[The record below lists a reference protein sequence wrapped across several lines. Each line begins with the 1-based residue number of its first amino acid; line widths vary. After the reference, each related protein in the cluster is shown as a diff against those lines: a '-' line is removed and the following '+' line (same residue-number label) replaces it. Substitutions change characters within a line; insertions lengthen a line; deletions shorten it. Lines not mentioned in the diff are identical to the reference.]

1 MLYLASV
8 LNTFEFPGRDEEI
21 RAELEEDLIEFG
33 PLETHKRLDELD
45 QVAASRIDP
54 ANGRRIV
61 RALEIVML
69 TGKPF
74 AASLP
79 EQFESFAPNLQI
91 GLNSERA
98 HLVERLGN
106 RVNLM
111 WEKGL
116 LTEVEN
122 LVGLGLRDSKTA
134 RQAIG
139 YAQALKQIDGEVS
152 QEDAIAET
160 IQLTSRYARRQMSW
174 FKRDTRINWLDAL
187 DPEVTNLANA
197 LVRSHGLLA
206 SRP

>member
-1 MLYLASV
+1 
-8 LNTFEFPGRDEEI
+8 
-21 RAELEEDLIEFG
+21 
-33 PLETHKRLDELD
+33 
-45 QVAASRIDP
+45 
-54 ANGRRIV
+54 
-61 RALEIVML
+61 ML

-98 HLVERLGN
+98 HLVERLGK

-116 LTEVEN
+116 LTEIEN

-160 IQLTSRYARRQMSW
+160 IQLTRRYARRQMSW
-174 FKRDTRINWLDAL
+174 FRRDPRINWFDYQEPNLRTLVLEKVQSAL
-187 DPEVTNLANA
+187 GDRGSSL
-197 LVRSHGLLA
+197 
-206 SRP
+206 